1 MRFITIRA
9 GDIEAIKEHS
19 KKLYD
24 KLDGPKIADESIV
37 GVDDQGVARIVIAA
51 EKVAELYMV
60 LDHEWETPAMR
71 WAMIEQAHREMLS
84 RLRGKGYRVG
94 YSFFADGVPN
104 GYIRRLIPLGWTRMI
119 ERCVRYVVE

>member
-1 MRFITIRA
+1 MRFITMRA

-37 GVDDQGVARIVIAA
+37 GVDDQGVARSVIAA